1 MWWSDFP
8 QWPACFVGFTVL
20 GEMISE
26 FFSDSPCSLQDGH
39 NLSCCRYPSPVIQ
52 GLLCFLSKT
61 ANFSH
66 DMYLE
71 LNLISPLSWLPGI
84 VFHSGIFSSWNF
96 SSRGHSTYKL
106 EYPRAWMESHS
117 VRIILLHHAMCKDM
131 PSWAE
136 ERKACSHFSTFCLV
150 PDWIGK

>member
-1 MWWSDFP
+1 MLSFGCVYVVEW
-8 QWPACFVGFTVL
+8 
-20 GEMISE
+20 
-26 FFSDSPCSLQDGH
+26 FSSVTCLFCWFYSFWRDSPPSLQDGH

-84 VFHSGIFSSWNF
+84 VFHSGIFSSSNF
-96 SSRGHSTYKL
+96 SSRVHSTYKL
-106 EYPRAWMESHS
+106 QYPRAWVESHS

-136 ERKACSHFSTFCLV
+136 ERKACSHFSSFCLV
-150 PDWIGK
+150 PDWIRK